1 MSTSISRLKKAFLRQ
16 GVVVN
21 YDGGVYSLHAAH
33 GDARVL
39 LPATFALEDKAVR
52 QLLDFAAVSHPHSAA
67 HVCKACA
74 TPDFHPGSLA
84 PVGAVVAT
92 TADMVIPQAIGT
104 DINCGIRLLSTGVS
118 QAQAQAQLPALE
130 RYLTRLFLEG
140 GRDVPVSGQ
149 AFRALF
155 DESPQAFLDTVP
167 KVGLWAHSSIDR
179 LQAERSA
186 CIGLSEFVS
195 DARWAPDALLHARE
209 TIRDPSL
216 GSIGSGNHFVELQF
230 VEAVYDRQAA
240 YRLGLKVGD
249 LAVMIHSGSRD
260 VGFFVGRRWMD
271 KARMAW
277 PAGAKHPKSGLYA
290 LTGPLAD
297 DYLQAMGVAARYA
310 WLNRVVLGEMVR
322 QTLREVLHCDDSR
335 VLVDVPH
342 NVVLQEDGLNLHRK
356 GATPARAHDLA
367 LIPGSMGD
375 FSYLVEGLGHP
386 DWLSS
391 CSHGAGRSVRRQAM
405 RASKPATDSE
415 VSWRCLTLREER
427 KIEEAPQAYKP
438 VGPVITAQEEQGMI
452 RSIARFKPWLT
463 VKA

>member
-16 GVVVN
+16 GVVVD
-21 YDGGVYSLHAAH
+21 YDGSTYTLHTARS
-33 GDARVL
+33 DARVL
-39 LPATFALEDKAVR
+39 LPAAFPLEEKAVR
-52 QLLDFAAVSHPHSAA
+52 QLMDFAAVRHPDSDA
-67 HVCKACA
+67 HVCQACA

-84 PVGAVVAT
+84 PVGAIVAT

-104 DINCGIRLLSTGVS
+104 DINCGMRLLSTGIPL
-118 QAQAQAQLPALE
+118 AQAAAQLPALE
-130 RYLTRLFLEG
+130 RQLVRLFLEG

-155 DESPQAFLDTVP
+155 DVGPAAFIDAVP
-167 KVGLWAHSSIDR
+167 KTGMWSQASSEQ
-179 LQAERSA
+179 LQAELAA
-186 CIGLSEFVS
+186 CIGLSEFAS
-195 DARWAPDALLHARE
+195 DSRWAPEALLGARE

-216 GSIGSGNHFVELQF
+216 GSIGSGNHFVEFQVVDAIF
-230 VEAVYDRQAA
+230 DRQAA
-240 YRLGLKVGD
+240 YRLGLKVGH

-260 VGFFVGRRWMD
+260 VGFYVGQRWMD
-271 KARMAW
+271 RAKMAW
-277 PAGAKHPKSGLYA
+277 PVGVKHPQSGLYA

-297 DYLQAMGVAARYA
+297 EYLQAMGVAARYA

-322 QTLREVLHCDDSR
+322 QTLRDVLHSNDSQM
-335 VLVDVPH
+335 VVDVPH
-342 NVVLQEDGLNLHRK
+342 NVVLQENGLNLHRK
-356 GATPARAHDLA
+356 GATPARAQDLA

-375 FSYLVEGLGHP
+375 FSYLVEGLGNP

-405 RASKPATDSE
+405 RAQKPLPDQET
-415 VSWRCLTLREER
+415 SWRCLTLREER

-438 VGPVITAQEEQGMI
+438 VGPVIASQEAQGMI
-452 RSIARFKPWLT
+452 RTVARFKPWLT